1 MKTKLFSLF
10 IVLLITMSC
19 EKINNNASTNN
30 EPKVLTNEERL
41 INEGWSE
48 LAEIRP
54 FRNDLLRSGSTYI
67 VFYKD
72 EHYIA
77 IRSTDMDK
85 QYKATRHS
93 VTKGDYRI
101 HNEIYNGRIMLD
113 GNAWYFN
120 F

>member
-19 EKINNNASTNN
+19 EKINNILNN
-30 EPKVLTNEERL
+30 KPKVLTNAERL

-54 FRNDLLRSGSTYI
+54 FRSGSQFI

-77 IRSTDMDK
+77 IRRMDMDK
-85 QYKATRHS
+85 LYKATRYS

>member
-19 EKINNNASTNN
+19 EKINNILNN
-30 EPKVLTNEERL
+30 EPKVLTNAERL

-54 FRNDLLRSGSTYI
+54 FGDYSPYI

-77 IRSTDMDK
+77 IMSMDMDK
-85 QYKATRHS
+85 QYKATRYS

-101 HNEIYNGRIMLD
+101 HNETYNGRIML
-113 GNAWYFN
+113 GGHARYFN

>member
-19 EKINNNASTNN
+19 EKINNILNN
-30 EPKVLTNEERL
+30 EPKDLTNAERL

-48 LAEIRP
+48 LAEICP
-54 FRNDLLRSGSTYI
+54 FSSGGPKFI

-85 QYKATRHS
+85 QYKATRYS
-93 VTKGDYRI
+93 VTKGDYRR